1 MADKKGL
8 PKILRLETTF
18 PCYKPATKMGAKAG
32 DKCVLVNP
40 GEVEEIMRQIPEG
53 KLMTIYE
60 ICKRLARKYGVP
72 ASCSL
77 TTGIFIMT
85 AANAAEEMIKE
96 GKKNDTPYWRT
107 LKAEG
112 FLNEKFPGGAEAQ
125 KRQLEKEGF
134 QVIKKGKRYKVPDY
148 ENYLIT

>member
-1 MADKKGL
+1 
-8 PKILRLETTF
+8 
-18 PCYKPATKMGAKAG
+18 
-32 DKCVLVNP
+32 
-40 GEVEEIMRQIPEG
+40 
-53 KLMTIYE
+53 
-60 ICKRLARKYGVP
+60 
-72 ASCSL
+72 
-77 TTGIFIMT
+77 MT